1 MFTCFSVMDA
11 NEREVR
17 KKSLIIMAIIVLV
30 LLIGGFAYYIFDQEQ
45 RMSDMA
51 EAFALEKESLFDEYA
66 ELSLQYEGEMFRISN
81 DSLFA
86 LLSTE
91 QMKVQRLMEELR
103 TVKAT
108 NAIRINELRRELE
121 TLRAIMRNYV
131 IQIDSLNTA
140 NQQLRDENI
149 QVTRRY
155 QQATTQVTQ
164 LTRTNEQL
172 TERVTLASRLDA
184 VGIQVTAV
192 NNRGREVRRASQA
205 TRIDITFQLAK
216 NITAPVGEKTL
227 YVRLMKPDDDI
238 LRKPN
243 SGVFRFENREIAYS
257 MMKPIEYDGEE
268 QQIVM
273 YWNVEEFL
281 SEGTYR
287 VDIFADG
294 NQIGRKSFVLDR

>member
-1 MFTCFSVMDA
+1 MDTD
-11 NEREVR
+11 EKEIR

-30 LLIGGFAYYIFDQEQ
+30 LLIGGFAYYIYDQEQ
-45 RMSDMA
+45 RMTEMT

-66 ELSLQYEGEMFRISN
+66 ELSLQYEGYKFTINN

-86 LLSTE
+86 LLNTE
-91 QMKVQRLMEELR
+91 QMKVQRLQEELR

-108 NAIRINELRRELE
+108 NARRINELKKELE

-131 IQIDSLNTA
+131 IQIDSLNAA
-140 NQQLRDENI
+140 NQQLRDEND
-149 QVTRRY
+149 QVVRRY
-155 QQATTQVTQ
+155 QQAATQVTQ
-164 LTRTNEQL
+164 LTRERDRLN
-172 TERVTLASRLDA
+172 ERVTTASRLDA
-184 VGIQVTAV
+184 VNIQVKAV
-192 NNRGREVRRASQA
+192 NNRGREVKKASQA
-205 TRIDITFQLAK
+205 ARIDITFQLAK
-216 NITAPVGEKTL
+216 NITAPAGEKIL

-238 LRKPN
+238 LKKPN

-268 QQIVM
+268 QPIVM

-294 NQIGRKSFVLDR
+294 NNIGRKSFALER

>member
-1 MFTCFSVMDA
+1 MDA
-11 NEREVR
+11 DEKEIR

-30 LLIGGFAYYIFDQEQ
+30 LLIGGFAYYIYDQEQ
-45 RMSDMA
+45 RISDMA
-51 EAFALEKESLFDEYA
+51 EAFVLEKETLMDEYA
-66 ELSLQYEGEMFRISN
+66 ELSLQYEGEMFKINN

-86 LLSTE
+86 LLTTE
-91 QMKVQRLMEELR
+91 QMKVQRLQEELR
-103 TVKAT
+103 TLRAT
-108 NAIRINELRRELE
+108 NATRINELRRELE

-140 NQQLRDENI
+140 NQQLRDENV

-155 QQATTQVTQ
+155 QQATSQVTQ
-164 LTRTNEQL
+164 LTRETERL

-184 VGIQVTAV
+184 VNIQVKAV
-192 NNRGREVRRASQA
+192 NNRDREVRRANQA

-216 NITAPVGEKTL
+216 NITAPVGEKIL
-227 YVRLMKPDDDI
+227 YVQIRKPDDDI

-243 SGVFRFENREIAYS
+243 SGVFRFENRDIAYS
-257 MMKPIEYDGEE
+257 MMRPIEYDGEE
-268 QQIVM
+268 QQITM

-287 VDIFADG
+287 VDIFTDG
-294 NQIGRKSFVLDR
+294 NNIGRKSFVLER